1 MLGEIQLIRNQNKQK
16 LTCQMLDKLGN
27 IKKMKRKGEVF
38 LQILF
43 KTIILILIVF
53 QVGRKVEHLLI
64 NKSVVKIRAGI
75 VSKFLLFQI
84 NLILIKR

>member
-27 IKKMKRKGEVF
+27 IKKMKRRGEVF
-38 LQILF
+38 LQILYQ
-43 KTIILILIVF
+43 TIILILIVF
-53 QVGRKVEHLLI
+53 QVGRKVGHLLI

-75 VSKFLLFQI
+75 VLKFLLFQI
-84 NLILIKR
+84 NLISTKR